1 MRENPHSTPVLC
13 SDQLS
18 IGYPQR
24 EIASAINLHI
34 NPGELT
40 AVIGINGSGKS
51 TLLKNLTG
59 ELPQKS
65 GRILLNNTP
74 LANYSANALSEHIS
88 IVLSNPSF
96 SQHLSVFEVV
106 ALGRHPYT
114 NWLGLLTR
122 KDKKMVNDSLAQIG
136 IADLAERKCN
146 QLSDGQLQKVFI
158 ARALAQDTE
167 LIILDEPTNHL
178 DLYHKAFALKLLKEL
193 TKTTQ
198 KSILFATHEL
208 NLALQLCDQIILVNH
223 GKISQD
229 SPKNLIENGHL
240 EALFPKDLITFDRN
254 SGSFRL
260 TGQTHHKYSKN
271 NN

>member
-1 MRENPHSTPVLC
+1 MQEKTRSTSVLH

-24 EIASAINLHI
+24 EIATAINLCI
-34 NPGELT
+34 QPGELT

-51 TLLKNLTG
+51 TLLKTLTG
-59 ELPQKS
+59 ELSQKS
-65 GRILLNNTP
+65 GCIFLNNAP
-74 LANYSANALSEHIS
+74 LENYSPRALSEHIS

-114 NWLGLLTR
+114 NWLGILSSE
-122 KDKKMVNDSLAQIG
+122 DQKKVQDSLAKIG
-136 IADLAERKCN
+136 ISELAERKCN

-208 NLALQLCDQIILVNH
+208 NLALQLCDQIVLVNH
-223 GKISQD
+223 GKIIQD
-229 SPKNLIENGHL
+229 CPENLIKNSHL
-240 EALFPKDLITFDRN
+240 EALFPQDLIAFDRN

-260 TGQTHHKYSKN
+260 KN
-271 NN
+271 S